1 MPTQVEPNIRW
12 TSPGDMPNGL
22 QATADGLWVID
33 QIDPND
39 IYLLAYEDG
48 SVLRKIPTRAIH
60 SSGITIDPTGN
71 IWVAST
77 FTYELICFDPN
88 TGSELLAH
96 PTPPYDR
103 SGGAHGTEWRDGKL
117 WFNVPKTGRIF
128 AMDPTNGQIV
138 HSIPCHG
145 DRAHGIAW
153 DPRDASLWS
162 VDTNRRVIYKLNP
175 LTGQIL
181 EAVGVAGPEPHG
193 MTIWQGEFWMCD
205 AESRAMFSF
214 PLPPASGPS

>member
-1 MPTQVEPNIRW
+1 M
-12 TSPGDMPNGL
+12 
-22 QATADGLWVID
+22 
-33 QIDPND
+33 
-39 IYLLAYEDG
+39 
-48 SVLRKIPTRAIH
+48 
-60 SSGITIDPTGN
+60 
-71 IWVAST
+71 WVAST
-77 FTYELICFDPN
+77 FTYELICFERAS
-88 TGSELLAH
+88 GKELVAY

-128 AMDPTNGQIV
+128 VMDPANGQIV

-175 LTGQIL
+175 YTGQIL
-181 EAVGVAGPEPHG
+181 EAVGCRQLHASLGLRQDSVFELLDSALSSADRRTRVRLSRILTLNMLPRRGCETARIYLSAVA
-193 MTIWQGEFWMCD
+193 D
-205 AESRAMFSF
+205 A
-214 PLPPASGPS
+214 ASARYGTGDEGGGLRS